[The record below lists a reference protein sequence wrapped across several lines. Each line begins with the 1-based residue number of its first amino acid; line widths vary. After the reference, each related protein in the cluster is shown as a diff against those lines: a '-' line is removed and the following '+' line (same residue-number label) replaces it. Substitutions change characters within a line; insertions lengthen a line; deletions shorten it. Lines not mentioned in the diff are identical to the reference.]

1 MFTKGTIY
9 TIIMKKALIL
19 IVTFFVCASMFAQD
33 AKSGKDDSGTL
44 MKYRRSSLYSV
55 IVEHPTFPY
64 AEAIDS
70 AFMAMPFPDKFNDH
84 NLPVRMIWSVARR
97 MQKGGKKKHEE
108 NLKEIDTFIS
118 TNHIPRELIA
128 KWFNRNPQ
136 TGAFDMSLIQER
148 GFYDASAADI
158 SAAEAS
164 TRNLAILGDAGEEL
178 IGKTFMLVNDITFV
192 DKGEVS
198 GEIASGIKLLSS
210 LAGKS
215 DSVLATAINEID
227 GFTVNITTYLYR
239 LRWNDEIM
247 GTFYKMHWISNGN
260 QDDTRKAAFE
270 SSDIFALDYVGV
282 TSTSSSITTSKTFSK
297 LTKDQQMLK
306 AVTRG
311 VDKAIV
317 QLQRTYD
324 EFKVNVPI
332 GEISADGKTVDV
344 PIGLKEGVNELS
356 RYDVLMPSKDP
367 DTGKIKYQKIA
378 DLKPVK
384 GKIWDNRFGALEDA
398 ETRAAAKAAGQEIKD
413 DPDGEE
419 GDVNLNATTFEV
431 VTRLGQIVPG
441 CVVKEATVKVQK
453 KKK

>member
-1 MFTKGTIY
+1 
-9 TIIMKKALIL
+9 
-19 IVTFFVCASMFAQD
+19 
-33 AKSGKDDSGTL
+33 
-44 MKYRRSSLYSV
+44 
-55 IVEHPTFPY
+55 
-64 AEAIDS
+64 
-70 AFMAMPFPDKFNDH
+70 
-84 NLPVRMIWSVARR
+84 
-97 MQKGGKKKHEE
+97 
-108 NLKEIDTFIS
+108 
-118 TNHIPRELIA
+118 
-128 KWFNRNPQ
+128 
-136 TGAFDMSLIQER
+136 
-148 GFYDASAADI
+148 
-158 SAAEAS
+158 
-164 TRNLAILGDAGEEL
+164 
-178 IGKTFMLVNDITFV
+178 
-192 DKGEVS
+192 
-198 GEIASGIKLLSS
+198 
-210 LAGKS
+210 
-215 DSVLATAINEID
+215 
-227 GFTVNITTYLYR
+227 
-239 LRWNDEIM
+239 
-247 GTFYKMHWISNGN
+247 
-260 QDDTRKAAFE
+260 
-270 SSDIFALDYVGV
+270 
-282 TSTSSSITTSKTFSK
+282 
-297 LTKDQQMLK
+297 MLK

-441 CVVKEATVKVQK
+441 CVVKESTVKVQK